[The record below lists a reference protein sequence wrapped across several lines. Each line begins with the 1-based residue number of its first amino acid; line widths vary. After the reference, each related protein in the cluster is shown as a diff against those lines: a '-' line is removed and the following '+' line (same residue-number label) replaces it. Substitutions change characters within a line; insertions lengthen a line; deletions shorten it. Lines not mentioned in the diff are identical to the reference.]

1 MTLNELKTTALG
13 AGLVLAAVV
22 FLELAYQAFLKF
34 GGW

>member
-1 MTLNELKTTALG
+1 MTLNELKTMALG

-22 FLELAYQAFLKF
+22 FFELAYQALKF